1 MQPGLQSLETLN
13 RDSLERDYRNKGTIG
28 LHISAKKPSKMHLF
42 ETIAME
48 TENNFVYTAK
58 D

>member
-13 RDSLERDYRNKGTIG
+13 RDSLGRDYRNKRTIG
-28 LHISAKKPSKMHLF
+28 LHISAKKPSKIYLF
-42 ETIAME
+42 ETVAME